1 MSDNNQS
8 GNNDRQRENRRT
20 PRQER
25 EERERLRREHEETQR
40 RLATIRAK
48 QQLLNEILRRK
59 GHNPDG
65 DGNPPPVCNHVF
77 SFERINSIN

>member
-1 MSDNNQS
+1 MSDNNKS

-20 PRQER
+20 SRAER

-40 RLATIRAK
+40 RLAAIKAK
-48 QQLLNEILRRK
+48 KKLLDEILHSK

-65 DGNPPPVCNHVF
+65 DGNPPPVL
-77 SFERINSIN
+77 